1 MEIGRITE
9 QQLEEL
15 REAYDFDEQ
24 RFVEKLEEYTGI
36 VRTPYIAH
44 NYYDA
49 CGNYIGCSEEF
60 DLDNL
65 LENAYIEVAHE
76 S

>member
-24 RFVEKLEEYTGI
+24 RFAEKLEEYTGI
-36 VRTPYIAH
+36 VRRSYIAH

-49 CGNYIGCSEEF
+49 SDNYIGCSEEF

-65 LENAYIEVAHE
+65 LENAYIEVAYE